1 LLWITDIYIVA
12 MQGGI
17 KNTVEQREGPNKNNP
32 AKGVQVL
39 FPSVGG
45 DDGGTLLKIKRSNG
59 QGKTN
64 ETTTVGL
71 SEGQ

>member
-1 LLWITDIYIVA
+1 

-17 KNTVEQREGPNKNNP
+17 KNTVEQREGLNKNNP

-39 FPSVGG
+39 FSSVGG

-59 QGKTN
+59 QGKQTK
-64 ETTTVGL
+64 
-71 SEGQ
+71 QQP